1 MLAGYPGNDQPHY
14 DFCRMAIARVSDLA
28 RFRGNARVGRWAS
41 STVPTDETDHDHQEF
56 ATDPDKPYG
65 PVGRD
70 EFNRL
75 GGYIIGLTNAIRA
88 LIEISPD
95 PAAARA
101 AVAKCFDTE
110 AAMGQ
115 SFEYL
120 DSSEREGLTHSVEEV
135 LSPIRHDWLTG
146 AASAAPGANKRL
158 S

>member
-1 MLAGYPGNDQPHY
+1 M
-14 DFCRMAIARVSDLA
+14 
-28 RFRGNARVGRWAS
+28 
-41 STVPTDETDHDHQEF
+41 
-56 ATDPDKPYG
+56 DPDKPYG
-65 PVGRD
+65 PVSRD

-75 GGYIIGLTNAIRA
+75 GGYIIGLTNAVRA

-120 DSSEREGLTHSVEEV
+120 DGSEREGLAHSLEEV

-146 AASAAPGANKRL
+146 GDPESPATNKML

>member
-1 MLAGYPGNDQPHY
+1 M
-14 DFCRMAIARVSDLA
+14 
-28 RFRGNARVGRWAS
+28 
-41 STVPTDETDHDHQEF
+41 
-56 ATDPDKPYG
+56 DPDKPFG
-65 PVGRD
+65 PVSRD

-95 PAAARA
+95 PVTARA

-120 DSSEREGLTHSVEEV
+120 EGSEREGLAQSLEEV
-135 LSPIRHDWLTG
+135 MSPIRHDWLTG
-146 AASAAPGANKRL
+146 AAPDAPGTNKRL